1 MDEKVKEFCY
11 KYDARARP
19 SGECWRRPQWMPY
32 LEWLALDP
40 DAPIRDTIRYDD
52 VPMVDIT
59 MPEDRFRALLEHD
72 AWVEKAGLQD
82 NQFFSNNVM
91 RVSNIVVEH
100 ERECRIRQENPAVQ
114 KAWERYQMLLS
125 TVKDYY

>member
-1 MDEKVKEFCY
+1 MDKKIKEFCW
-11 KYDARARP
+11 KYDAIAGPSARKY
-19 SGECWRRPQWMPY
+19 RRPARVDFSIWSS
-32 LEWLALDP
+32 DP
-40 DAPIRDTIRYDD
+40 TLFQNTYEDI
-52 VPMVDIT
+52 PMVDVT

-91 RVSNIVVEH
+91 RVSNMVVEH
-100 ERECRIRQENPAVQ
+100 ELECRIRQENPAVQ
-114 KAWERYQMLLS
+114 KAWERYQMLLN